1 MSHSRPTRRL
11 AATLKVFA
19 ALFVAGLISVAAS
32 APANANVTEGN
43 NVYLSVWN
51 HSSTDVSAAYCPK
64 GHVSIHYKFGTN
76 PNPCSVTPFIQFMHA
91 HGGRFDDYHANPV
104 GVVVTAPSTNKS
116 FYFYVRNP
124 SIGLPF
130 VEANGHVLTMVQGQE
145 THMVVAGGLIA
156 FHRRGDYYGDKEM
169 IIEILR
175 MPPA

>member
-1 MSHSRPTRRL
+1 MHHARSTRRF
-11 AATLKVFA
+11 APTLKVFA
-19 ALFVAGLISVAAS
+19 ALLVAGLISAAVS
-32 APANANVTEGN
+32 ASANANVTEGN

-51 HSSTDVSAAYCPK
+51 HSSTGVSAAYCPK

-76 PNPCSVTPFIQFMHA
+76 PNPCSVTPFVHWMHA

-104 GVVVTAPSTNKS
+104 GVVVTAPSTNRS

-124 SIGLPF
+124 SVGLPF
-130 VEANGHVLTMVQGQE
+130 VEANGHHLTMVEGQE

-156 FHRRGDYYGDKEM
+156 FHRRGDIGGRKQF

>member
-1 MSHSRPTRRL
+1 MLSRS
-11 AATLKVFA
+11 LKTSA
-19 ALFVAGLISVAAS
+19 ALLVAGLISVALC

-43 NVYLSVWN
+43 QVNLSVWN
-51 HSSTDVSAAYCPK
+51 NSAVNVSAAYCPK

-76 PNPCSVTPFIQFMHA
+76 PNPCSVTPFVHWMHA
-91 HGGRFDDYHANPV
+91 RGGRYDDYHANPV

-124 SIGLPF
+124 SVGLPF
-130 VEANGHVLTMVQGQE
+130 IEANGHHLTMVEGQE

-156 FHRRGDYYGDKEM
+156 FHRRGDYYGEKEF

-175 MPPA
+175 MPV